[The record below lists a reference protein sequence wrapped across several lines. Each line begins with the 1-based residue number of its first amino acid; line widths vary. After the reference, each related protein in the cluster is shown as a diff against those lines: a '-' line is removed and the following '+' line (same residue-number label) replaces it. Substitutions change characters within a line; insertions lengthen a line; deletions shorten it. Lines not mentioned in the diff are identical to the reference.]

1 MSSSTALQ
9 PACHRGTWLKIALL
23 ALPTWLTSAIGQ
35 GRCLGFQG
43 FFIYLF
49 IYLLTYLL
57 IFRRI
62 KSKFTGLSEGSSEQ
76 HQPHSTEKKS
86 TRLPLPQEQWHA
98 QASQRSPCYEL
109 DYSITLRTSTHC
121 LISFS
126 SAWKWKVKGK
136 SLSRVRLFV
145 TPWQSTRLLHPR
157 DFPGKSTEVGC

>member
-35 GRCLGFQG
+35 GCCLVFQG

-49 IYLLTYLL
+49 IYFQKNQVQVY
-57 IFRRI
+57 RI
-62 KSKFTGLSEGSSEQ
+62 KWGKFWAALTPFHWEEIYKAPTSPRAMECSGI
-76 HQPHSTEKKS
+76 TK
-86 TRLPLPQEQWHA
+86 T
-98 QASQRSPCYEL
+98 PCYEP

-145 TPWQSTRLLHPR
+145 TPWQSTRLLHPW
-157 DFPGKSTEVGC
+157 DFPGKSTGVGC